1 MRAAASAKSADLLG
15 KKDSAGFVCRLANST
30 ARKSLIVSKDSRIM
44 DFPKAPSIAEQGR
57 ECTTL
62 LPNVMSILLSY
73 SAKSSTCSKG

>member
-57 ECTTL
+57 VYDFITQRHVYIAKL
-62 LPNVMSILLSY
+62 LG
-73 SAKSSTCSKG
+73 KE